1 MHFIFTEGIMA
12 RPLIENLY
20 YSTAFSISQNSEIL
34 RIRTNSGCD
43 GDGIGR
49 YVTVVRRI
57 ILASGATIIII
68 FLILPNLSIS
78 ALTG

>member
-34 RIRTNSGCD
+34 RIRTNNGCD
-43 GDGIGR
+43 DGIGR

-78 ALTG
+78 APTG

>member
-1 MHFIFTEGIMA
+1 MMHFIFTEGIVA
-12 RPLIENLY
+12 RTQELVLFHKI
-20 YSTAFSISQNSEIL
+20 Q
-34 RIRTNSGCD
+34 IRANSGCD